1 MAHLYV
7 HVTPYFG
14 PMCNAHFNS
23 IGPGK
28 GLAIYMKDKVSQPT
42 VDIKEE
48 KMQTIKIE
56 SSVLQVILVYRSEP
70 GSTLKLIE
78 QLESIIDME
87 MATLICGYFSIC
99 CKMSSNNRV
108 TKFIETKG
116 FRQLM
121 QAPTHIKGRIIDH
134 FYFRSGGQI
143 QEDAH
148 IYRYSPYYTD
158 HDAICATIQLKG
170 LVPP

>member
-1 MAHLYV
+1 MNKFLHIDGY
-7 HVTPYFG
+7 
-14 PMCNAHFNS
+14 NAHFNS
-23 IGPGK
+23 SGPGK
-28 GLAIYMKDKVSQPT
+28 GLAIYLKDEKFQPT

-48 KMQTIKIE
+48 KMQITKIE
-56 SSVLQVILVYRSEP
+56 ASELQVIVVYRSEQ

-78 QLESIIDME
+78 HLDTMIEEKI
-87 MATLICGYFSIC
+87 ATIICGDFNIC
-99 CKMSSNNRV
+99 FKTNRNNRV

-116 FRQLM
+116 FQQLM
-121 QAPTHIKGRIIDH
+121 QAPTHIKGRNIDH

-158 HDAICATIQLKG
+158 HDAICATIKWKG
-170 LVPP
+170 LIPL